1 MPFAKKELRI
11 VLLLRNIQIVALRY
25 YYVIMSDDVQNNSS
39 RRNFS
44 KQIQIVGKLIPK
56 LIGKITIPKM
66 VKKFPKGE
74 SILFST
80 MFACTNLV
88 SLSDSLSDI
97 PSRKNSSCV
106 FGNFWLLSQ
115 KITICVKSQF

>member
-25 YYVIMSDDVQNNSS
+25 YYVIISDDVQNSSS

-97 PSRKNSSCV
+97 PSR
-106 FGNFWLLSQ
+106 
-115 KITICVKSQF
+115 IA

>member
-74 SILFST
+74 SILFSI

>member
-25 YYVIMSDDVQNNSS
+25 YYVIISDDVQNNSS

-74 SILFST
+74 SILFSI

-97 PSRKNSSCV
+97 PSR
-106 FGNFWLLSQ
+106 
-115 KITICVKSQF
+115 IA